1 MDEVLAGGVAN
12 AGAVRRRGDVVVR
25 PNNPH
30 SLTIHAF
37 VRALRTVGFT
47 GAPEPLGLSETEE
60 ELRFVEGDVALPPYP
75 AWAQSDE
82 ALASVA
88 RLLRRFHDASSLV
101 LAPLLGGSW
110 SDAFGEPSP
119 EATTIC
125 HLDVCLE
132 NVVFRDGVAVALL
145 DFDFAAPGDPL
156 DDLASMARMCVPVD
170 DGVRLEQLGWT
181 ALDVGRRL
189 RVVLDAYGASA
200 TDRATFTDRLDRSI
214 VLAERFVRTRVERGE
229 PNFVAMWESFG
240 GEQRFTRRRQWFDAS
255 RAELRDAVAVQ
266 WTRMPSGDSG
276 CLPRDR

>member
-25 PNNPH
+25 PSNAH
-30 SLTIHAF
+30 SSTIH
-37 VRALRTVGFT
+37 VLLRALRTVGFT
-47 GAPEPLGLSETEE
+47 GAPEPIGLSDSDE

-75 AWAQSDE
+75 AWAQSDD

-88 RLLRRFHDASSLV
+88 RLLRRFHDASARVS
-101 LAPLLGGSW
+101 APLLGDVW
-110 SDAFGEPSP
+110 SDAFGAPPP
-119 EATTIC
+119 EATVIC

-170 DGVRLEQLGWT
+170 DGVRREQLQWT
-181 ALDVGRRL
+181 SVGVGRRL
-189 RVVLDAYGASA
+189 RVVLDAYDASV
-200 TDRATFTDRLDRSI
+200 TDRATFIDRLDRSI

-229 PNFVAMWESFG
+229 PSFAAMWESFG
-240 GEQRFTRRRQWFDAS
+240 GEQRFTRRRQWFDAC
-255 RAELRDAVAVQ
+255 REELRDAVVG
-266 WTRMPSGDSG
+266 S
-276 CLPRDR
+276 